1 MDNFTKRNFKK
12 PKEILKDVKEGDFSL
27 TKRKLDINKSKKT
40 FKKLSKDGEKIKTK
54 VTKLKKIQFNLFN
67 KDSLERQNFI
77 DRKKPY
83 NLK

>member
-1 MDNFTKRNFKK
+1 MDNFTKRRLKK
-12 PKEILKDVKEGDFSL
+12 PREIVKDLKDGNFSL
-27 TKRKLDINKSKKT
+27 TKRQFDMDKSKKT

>member
-1 MDNFTKRNFKK
+1 MDNFTKRRLKK
-12 PKEILKDVKEGDFSL
+12 PSEIAKDLKDGNFSL
-27 TKRKLDINKSKKT
+27 TKRQFDMDKSKKT

>member
-40 FKKLSKDGEKIKTK
+40 FKKLSKDGKKIKNK
-54 VTKLKKIQFNLFN
+54 IDKLKEIQFNLFN
-67 KDSLERQNFI
+67 KDNLEKQKFI
-77 DRKKPY
+77 DRKKPN

>member
-27 TKRKLDINKSKKT
+27 TKRKLDIKKRKKT
-40 FKKLSKDGEKIKTK
+40 FKKLSKDGKKIKNK
-54 VTKLKKIQFNLFN
+54 IDKLKEIQFNLFN
-67 KDSLERQNFI
+67 KDNLEKQKFI
-77 DRKKPY
+77 DRKKPN